1 MLQLERQK
9 LILEYLKQNRKAT
22 TNELSEML
30 GVSTTTIRTD
40 LNQMDKEKLLTKTH
54 GGALYHDNSADNKE
68 LTGKAYFFH
77 ERALENKKEKEAIA
91 ANAIHMVKDHMCI
104 FLDASSTAYT
114 LGMKLTGF
122 TELTVI
128 TNGIDLALALK
139 DIPGITVILTGGIVT
154 SASSSIEGLLG
165 VDLLQKIHTD
175 IAFVSARGFSVENG
189 LTDFS
194 IYEADLKRMCI
205 KASAK
210 TIALIDHTKFD
221 TSSIS
226 SYASIDDLNLVITD
240 SGLSENTKGIYEKA
254 VAGYPY
260 GQESLALICSSPT
273 NYQFSMFNNF
283 FIAAA

>member
-54 GGALYHDNSADNKE
+54 GGALYHDKS
-68 LTGKAYFFH
+68 GKAYFFH

-240 SGLSENTKGIYEKA
+240 SGLSENTKEIYEKA
-254 VAGYPY
+254 GVD
-260 GQESLALICSSPT
+260 LLI
-273 NYQFSMFNNF
+273 
-283 FIAAA
+283 AD

>member
-54 GGALYHDNSADNKE
+54 GGALYHDNSAD
-68 LTGKAYFFH
+68 
-77 ERALENKKEKEAIA
+77 EKEAIA

-240 SGLSENTKGIYEKA
+240 SGLSENTKEIYEKA
-254 VAGYPY
+254 GVD
-260 GQESLALICSSPT
+260 LLI
-273 NYQFSMFNNF
+273 
-283 FIAAA
+283 AD

>member
-165 VDLLQKIHTD
+165 VELQKIHT
-175 IAFVSARGFSVENG
+175 NKKKN
-189 LTDFS
+189 TTHNNTKKNKQTKNS

-240 SGLSENTKGIYEKA
+240 SGLSENTKEIYEKA
-254 VAGYPY
+254 GVD
-260 GQESLALICSSPT
+260 LLI
-273 NYQFSMFNNF
+273 
-283 FIAAA
+283 AD

>member
-128 TNGIDLALALK
+128 TNGIDLALAL
-139 DIPGITVILTGGIVT
+139 T

-240 SGLSENTKGIYEKA
+240 SGLSENTKEIYEKA
-254 VAGYPY
+254 GVD
-260 GQESLALICSSPT
+260 LLIT
-273 NYQFSMFNNF
+273 D
-283 FIAAA
+283 

>member
-9 LILEYLKQNRKAT
+9 HILKYLEANRKAT

-30 GVSTTTIRTD
+30 GVSATTIRTD

-54 GGALYHDNSADNKE
+54 GGAVYRDHSADQKE
-68 LTGKAYFFH
+68 LTGRAYYFD
-77 ERALENKKEKEAIA
+77 ERVLENQKEKEMIA
-91 ANAIHMVKDHMCI
+91 ATAVTFVKDHMCI

-128 TNGIDLALALK
+128 TNGINLALALK
-139 DIPGITVILTGGIVT
+139 DVPGITVILTGGIVT

-165 VDLLQKIHTD
+165 EDLLKKIHTD

-226 SYASIDDLNLVITD
+226 SYASIDDLHLVITD
-240 SGLSENTKGIYEKA
+240 AGLSSMTKEIYEKA
-254 VAGYPY
+254 GIDLV
-260 GQESLALICSSPT
+260 LAK
-273 NYQFSMFNNF
+273 
-283 FIAAA
+283 